1 MTTRAEPVDTH
12 ESRRIRNKAA
22 CSLREMAD
30 RLDTDEYASE
40 AAVTIEFFYEE
51 ATEEATESNC
61 YPDLSHSIPTGYL
74 ITIKAMF
81 PRKATNAQ

>member
-1 MTTRAEPVDTH
+1 MSPEPTRQ
-12 ESRRIRNKAA
+12 IRNKAA
-22 CSLREMAD
+22 RSLREMAD
-30 RLDTDEYASE
+30 RLDTEEYASE
-40 AAVTIEFFYEE
+40 ATVTVEFFYD
-51 ATEEATESNC
+51 EATESNC